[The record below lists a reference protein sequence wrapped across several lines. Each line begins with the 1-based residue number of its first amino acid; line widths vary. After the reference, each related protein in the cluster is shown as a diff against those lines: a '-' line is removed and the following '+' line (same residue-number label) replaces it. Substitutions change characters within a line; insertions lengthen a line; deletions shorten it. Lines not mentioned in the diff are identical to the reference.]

1 LIIATRITEQTV
13 TVKRRTR
20 EMEDDSTIRK
30 AGIAKLNGS
39 NYRTWAVIT
48 RAVIKAKDAWDA
60 IEPPALEAK
69 TSIIKGIDDRT
80 AEGKKAAESS
90 GATDTKVDRVM
101 DAKARTVI
109 MGYCGPEALSRILY
123 LRTAKEQ

>member
-1 LIIATRITEQTV
+1 
-13 TVKRRTR
+13 
-20 EMEDDSTIRK
+20 MEDDSTIRK
-30 AGIAKLNGS
+30 AEIAKLNGS
-39 NYRTWAVIT
+39 NYRTWAAIT

-69 TSIIKGIDDRT
+69 TPVIKGIDDGT
-80 AEGKKAAESS
+80 VEGKEAAESS
-90 GATDTKVDRVM
+90 RATDTKVDRVI

-123 LRTAKEQ
+123 LRTAKE